1 MTLEQINILALC
13 YSLETKSRL
22 TQALDQFLLRK
33 DCQFTQSAN
42 SPAKES
48 QKQFVVV
55 AVRSQG
61 DQPHRQGSQEI
72 PFLCREPLRPP
83 VEIGPQKG
91 RQFVKRQSQF

>member
-22 TQALDQFLLRK
+22 TQALDQFLLRQ

-72 PFLCREPLRPP
+72 PFCAGSHY
-83 VEIGPQKG
+83 GPRSRLGRKKG
-91 RQFVKRQSQF
+91 GNS